1 MIIKPHVTIAVCAL
15 NEQENIGN
23 FLQSVLSQKAKTYVL
38 DAVIVYSDG
47 STDATESVVRSFVK
61 TSKQRLIL
69 RAYPDRVGKS
79 SRLNHL
85 YASLTSD
92 ILVQSDADVV
102 FSHPHVVDDII
113 APLIG
118 QPDVYMTGGRPMPVP
133 GTTFTE
139 KAINCTFE
147 AYDPLRGTLR
157 GGNNVYS
164 VDGRLLAYKKSLV
177 KQITIPAEMT
187 ANDAY
192 TFFSCLSLG
201 HKYAYAAHAVV
212 WFRSPQTVR
221 DQIKQNTRFVFAPA
235 KMATCFD
242 LALVS
247 REYHIPKRTL
257 LRLQI
262 IQLFKHPILC
272 TYIFLINVYCKL
284 KAKKAIDYYT
294 ALWPMAES
302 TKHIHET

>member
-1 MIIKPHVTIAVCAL
+1 MITKPHVTIAVCAL

-23 FLQSVLSQKAKTYVL
+23 FLQSVLSQKAKTYIL
-38 DAVIVYSDG
+38 DSIVVYSDG
-47 STDATESVVRSFVK
+47 STDATVEVVQSYMK
-61 TSKQRLIL
+61 KSKYIKLY
-69 RAYPDRVGKS
+69 AYPERVGKS

-113 APLIG
+113 APLLAES
-118 QPDVYMTGGRPMPVP
+118 DVYMTGGRPMPVP

-139 KAINCTFE
+139 KAINCSFE

-177 KQITIPAEMT
+177 KQIVIPVGMT

-192 TFFSCLSLG
+192 TFYSCLSLG
-201 HKYAYAAHAVV
+201 YSYRYAANAIV
-212 WFRSPQTVR
+212 WFRSPQTIR

-242 LALVS
+242 PALVA
-247 REYHIPKRTL
+247 REYHIPINTII
-257 LRLQI
+257 RLKI
-262 IQLFKHPILC
+262 IQFIKHPILC
-272 TYIFLINVYCKL
+272 SYIFLINIYCKV
-284 KAKKAIDYYT
+284 KAKRAIDYYT

-302 TKHIHET
+302 TKHLHEK